1 MMSTNIAEQSEGKWH
16 ETLQQIR
23 LQLRR
28 GMDGETSTNQRK
40 MGLEYEVNFGVN
52 LLRLQEL
59 SKSLP
64 KEEELADL
72 MWHKKVREMKLLSLM
87 IRSTDTLTMEQALSL
102 ADEVET
108 LEVAE
113 QLVFRLLRRTPF
125 AAELLY
131 SLFERKYDRHTPS
144 ATLPYLLLNH
154 LACEESVTAT
164 LLKQAT
170 PQIVSDFLAPNFYS
184 SSVIYHA
191 LVKVASLRPDIDLS
205 PLCHELL
212 LKAKGTSQELAQ
224 QLIELTQEPQ

>member
-1 MMSTNIAEQSEGKWH
+1 MSTNIAEQSEGKWH

-59 SKSLP
+59 AKSLP
-64 KEEELADL
+64 KEEELADV

-87 IRSTDTLTMEQALSL
+87 IRSVNTLSKEQALTL

-113 QLVFRLLRRTPF
+113 QLVFRLFRRTPF
-125 AAELLY
+125 ATELLS

-154 LACEESVTAT
+154 LAGEEVVTNT
-164 LLKQAT
+164 LIEQAT
-170 PQIVSDFLAPNFYS
+170 PQIIVDFLAPDFYS

-191 LVKVASLRPDIDLS
+191 LVKVATLRPDIDLG

-212 LKAKGTSQELAQ
+212 SKAKGSSQELAQ
-224 QLIELTQEPQ
+224 QLIELTQELQ

>member
-1 MMSTNIAEQSEGKWH
+1 MSKSIEETIEGKWH

-40 MGLEYEVNFGVN
+40 MGLDYEVNFGVN

-59 SKSLP
+59 AKSLP
-64 KEEELADL
+64 KEELADL

-87 IRSTDTLTMEQALSL
+87 IRSVDTLTMDQALTL

-113 QLVFRLLRRTPF
+113 QLVFRLFRRAPF
-125 AAELLY
+125 AAELL
-131 SLFERKYDRHTPS
+131 STLFERKYDRHTPS

-154 LACEESVTAT
+154 LAGEEGVTAT
-164 LLKQAT
+164 LIEQAT
-170 PQIVSDFLAPNFYS
+170 PQIVADFVAPDFYS

-191 LVKVASLRPDIDLS
+191 LVKVASLRPDIDLT
-205 PLCHELL
+205 PLCNELL
-212 LKAKGTSQELAQ
+212 SKGEGTSKELAQ
-224 QLIELTQEPQ
+224 QLVELAQEQQ

>member
-1 MMSTNIAEQSEGKWH
+1 MSKSIEETIEGKWH

-40 MGLEYEVNFGVN
+40 LGLDYEVNFGVN

-59 SKSLP
+59 AKSLP

-87 IRSTDTLTMEQALSL
+87 IRSVDTHTMDQALTL

-113 QLVFRLLRRTPF
+113 QLVFRLFRRAPF
-125 AAELLY
+125 AAELL
-131 SLFERKYDRHTPS
+131 STLFERKYDRHTPS

-154 LACEESVTAT
+154 LACEEGVTAT
-164 LLKQAT
+164 LIEQAT
-170 PQIVSDFLAPNFYS
+170 PQIVADFVAPDFYS

-191 LVKVASLRPDIDLS
+191 LVKVASLRPDIDLT
-205 PLCHELL
+205 PLCNELL
-212 LKAKGTSQELAQ
+212 SKGEGTSKELVQQLVELAQ
-224 QLIELTQEPQ
+224 EQQ